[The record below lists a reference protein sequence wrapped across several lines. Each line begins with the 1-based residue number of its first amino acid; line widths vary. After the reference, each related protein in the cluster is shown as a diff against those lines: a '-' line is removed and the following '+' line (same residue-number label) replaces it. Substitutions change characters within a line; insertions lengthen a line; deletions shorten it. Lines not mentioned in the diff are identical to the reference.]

1 MLQMDTAYTPALMET
16 RQVYGVSM
24 EQRRNDA
31 KISAETFTNIVS
43 KNKTVS
49 IYVLCDMLV

>member
-1 MLQMDTAYTPALMET
+1 MDTAYTPALMET

-49 IYVLCDMLV
+49 S